1 MGVCKGNGKKK
12 MTEKFFEE
20 KLPKPGKETYTGP
33 GSTENPK
40 HDEPKVIHINTNH
53 N

>member
-1 MGVCKGNGKKK
+1 
-12 MTEKFFEE
+12 MTENFFEE

-40 HDEPKVIHINTNH
+40 HDEPKVIHVNTNH
-53 N
+53 D